1 MGGFWDWVKNPD
13 YRRATNEFMQRR
25 EAASVPA
32 DISDRQL
39 RRMVRRLFRE
49 RNKNFNFERLQKVGP
64 RLIPFLLEALDD
76 PGVAIRFIHPEHPLL
91 PQSPF
96 ERICE
101 LLEPFGA
108 AEAVGPL
115 TRFLDHGDADV
126 RRIAGFQLAR
136 IGTAACAAPVIRA
149 LRDRDTEVRA
159 HALLGLAYAV
169 SAARSAPAFRE
180 AIYAE
185 VAACLDDDET
195 AEHAPDALLRIDR
208 VRGADLLLSSRYFTA
223 SYPHIH
229 DVLEALNRDDV
240 RVPHAILLPLLAEL
254 KSLHNGYPNSIA
266 YGESLIAYALNPDQ
280 HAEDTIVSELAST
293 EVRVRQDA
301 AKAYGILHGVPEAIS
316 VVLDANRNCG
326 IDRLSKPQADCYA
339 VFSYD
344 AEVLNGGHAQ
354 YFANSSGDHWRYAVE
369 GLGAIAAYQVR
380 GILQKGIELFG
391 PEGPSTDTWTRAE
404 QLAAFDESQD
414 EALKQ
419 LDTIERQD
427 CLDVL
432 LWKYIVR
439 QILTCSG
446 SIPSP
451 PARTPRTASP
461 APIRSP

>member
-1 MGGFWDWVKNPD
+1 MANEFWDWVKNPD

-49 RNKNFNFERLQKVGP
+49 KNKNFNFERLQKVGP
-64 RLIPFLLEALDD
+64 KLIPFLLEALDD
-76 PGVAIRFIHPEHPLL
+76 PGVAIRFIHPEHFLL

-101 LLEPFGA
+101 LLAPFGA
-108 AEAVGPL
+108 PEAVRSL
-115 TRFLDHGDADV
+115 SRFLDHGDADV
-126 RRIAGFQLAR
+126 RRVAGFQLAR

-159 HALLGLAYAV
+159 HALLGLAYAA
-169 SAARSAPAFRE
+169 SAARSEPAFRE
-180 AIYAE
+180 AIYPE

-208 VRGADLLLSSRYFTA
+208 GRGAELLLSPRYFTA
-223 SYPHIH
+223 SYQHIH
-229 DVLEALNRDDV
+229 HVLETLNRAEV
-240 RVPHAILLPLLAEL
+240 TVPHAILLPLLADL
-254 KSLHNGYPNSIA
+254 KSRGNGYPYCFA
-266 YGESLIAYALNPDQ
+266 YGDSLIAYARNPDQ
-280 HAEDTIVSELAST
+280 HAEETIVAEMTSSEDQ
-293 EVRVRQDA
+293 VRQDA
-301 AKAYGILHGVPEAIS
+301 ARAYGILHGVSDAIETAF
-316 VVLDANRNCG
+316 DACRDKSRG
-326 IDRLSKPQADCYA
+326 DVPAPYRVCYA
-339 VFSYD
+339 VRLYD
-344 AEVLNGGHAQ
+344 GEVQNGGHAQ
-354 YFANSSGDHWRYAVE
+354 YFANSSGDDWHYALE
-369 GLGAIAAYQVR
+369 GLDAIGAYQVR
-380 GILQKGIELFG
+380 GILQQGIELFG

-439 QILTCSG
+439 HKEHFVR
-446 SIPSP
+446 
-451 PARTPRTASP
+451 PAAS
-461 APIRSP
+461 